1 MTQTAQLGA
10 GTLLWDDYG
19 IRTPRILVDLSTS
32 TYVTIRLFTMFVEP
46 GDVLIL
52 TGEANLT
59 NNVGRTATGAVT
71 GTRYPVGIATSLWV
85 YDANAPSNLR
95 AATWVRL
102 GTNGENATVDG
113 HHIQQGLTRPY
124 VVPADWDPT
133 HQMGIVLRVD
143 AHSTGWDDNGG
154 ADFVVV
160 EKHGVL
166 MVARYRAKADDPRWL
181 TLAELEG
188 RVAAL
193 EQPTG
198 GGA

>member
-1 MTQTAQLGA
+1 MTQVAPLGA
-10 GTLLWDDYG
+10 GTLIWDDYG
-19 IRTPRILVDLSTS
+19 IRTSKLLVDLSTS
-32 TYVTIRLFTMFVEP
+32 TYVTIRLFTMFVEA
-46 GDVLIL
+46 GDALVV

-59 NNVGRTATGAVT
+59 NNVGRAADGAVT
-71 GTRYPVGIATSLWV
+71 GKQYPVGIATSLWV
-85 YDANAPSNLR
+85 YDANAPSDVR
-95 AATWVRL
+95 AATWLRL

-124 VVPADWDPT
+124 VVPADWNPT
-133 HQMGIVLRVD
+133 HQMGVVLRVD
-143 AHSTGWDDNGG
+143 VHSTGWDDNAG
-154 ADFVVV
+154 ADYVLV

-166 MVARYRAKADDPRWL
+166 MVQRYRATADDPRWL

-193 EQPTG
+193 ES